1 MNTTMVVDH
10 HGLFIYLD
18 LKYLGSFHDVNIF
31 LQLGT
36 HMNWSQHFA
45 HINEYLSGDL
55 GYVGKD
61 IFVMQHIGRCELAL
75 GINLAAIATY
85 NKMHADIFLK
95 TTFSFHLY

>member
-1 MNTTMVVDH
+1 
-10 HGLFIYLD
+10 
-18 LKYLGSFHDVNIF
+18 
-31 LQLGT
+31 
-36 HMNWSQHFA
+36 MNWSQHFA